1 MREGFFGIA
10 INLRYILNHLLSPLS
25 HSYKKMYK
33 QQEQIKRFCK
43 YCGID
48 LKTHN
53 VGDYCTSGDR
63 HNPTPCQIIEKKKR
77 GRHKKIKETSRLC
90 HYCGSHI
97 VVRDENPRVFC
108 TSGEIRIK
116 TSCELLHRN
125 KVILENGWD
134 NLSREKRDEVE
145 TNNYLLQFKR
155 PRKIVRCLGH
165 LHKERDYYF
174 IGDTANRVCPICKKG
189 EYGTS
194 L

>member
-1 MREGFFGIA
+1 M
-10 INLRYILNHLLSPLS
+10 
-25 HSYKKMYK
+25 
-33 QQEQIKRFCK
+33 
-43 YCGID
+43 
-48 LKTHN
+48 
-53 VGDYCTSGDR
+53 
-63 HNPTPCQIIEKKKR
+63 
-77 GRHKKIKETSRLC
+77 
-90 HYCGSHI
+90 
-97 VVRDENPRVFC
+97 FC

-134 NLSREKRDEVE
+134 NLSREKKDEVE

-155 PRKIVRCLGH
+155 PRKKVRCLGH

-174 IGDTANRVCPICKKG
+174 IGDAGNRVCPICKKG